1 MMFLKI
7 FRRFQ
12 QICKMLSEG
21 RTNVS
26 EHFPNFFENFRR
38 LTRKIRLMKIDEEDP
53 MMFRPNIDLL
63 SLIQHLNMANLSQNV
78 SKSIS

>member
-1 MMFLKI
+1 MFLKI

-12 QICKMLSEG
+12 KICKMLSEG

-26 EHFPNFFENFRR
+26 EHFPIFFENFRR
-38 LTRKIRLMKIDEEDP
+38 LPKIDEEDP
-53 MMFRPNIDLL
+53 MMFRLNIDLL
-63 SLIQHLNMANLSQNV
+63 SLIQRLNMANLSQNV